1 MLSSACIILFKP
13 TVFEI
18 LLAFSQ
24 NKDWKKSFYQVIPQR
39 KVDKSDEVGGLHQF
53 TADTNELED
62 QPFSPQHETFC
73 DYKTEGAVTHHSPVE
88 VQRESKESK
97 ITDSNRNIEDYSD
110 SDRGT
115 STSEGS
121 ATS

>member
-1 MLSSACIILFKP
+1 MLSSACIILCKP

-39 KVDKSDEVGGLHQF
+39 KVDKSDEAGGLHQS
-53 TADTNELED
+53 TVDTNELED
-62 QPFSPQHETFC
+62 QPFSLQHKTSC
-73 DYKTEGAVTHHSPVE
+73 DYETEGAVTHHSLME

-97 ITDSNRNIEDYSD
+97 IIDSNRNIEDNSD
-110 SDRGT
+110 SDRGI
-115 STSEGS
+115 SEGS
-121 ATS
+121 ATP